1 MRPSMSK
8 QRARQS
14 RWVRRWRSDLPSP
27 QSAFVVYE
35 PPTTGFPWLSVILLP
50 DGTVIARRFDTP
62 EEAAKYNSEMA
73 KGLYTGTRKH

>member
-1 MRPSMSK
+1 M
-8 QRARQS
+8 
-14 RWVRRWRSDLPSP
+14 PSP

-35 PPTTGFPWLSVILLP
+35 PPTKGFPWLAVILLP

-73 KGLYTGTRKH
+73 RVFTRAPANIEASLGLA